1 MQIVNN
7 NNNKF
12 IRYRGGSRGRVEGVV
27 TPPPPLGSFQSCL
40 ATRISSSPIDHYKK
54 TGVIHLLDSLIIQMH
69 DRFSD
74 EDRHACHLLCL
85 VPSIIVNKE
94 LQLDWMK

>member
-12 IRYRGGSRGRVEGVV
+12 IQYRGGSRGRVEGVA
-27 TPPPPLGSFQSCL
+27 TPPLGSFQICL
-40 ATRISSSPIDHYKK
+40 ATHISSSPIDHYKK

-69 DRFSD
+69 DRFSN